1 MVNGTNPILR
11 MDYPDPDVIRVGDTY
26 YMVTTTMHFMPGCEI
41 LRSYDLINWEHL
53 TYVYDRLDG
62 TDAQRLTKD
71 KHVFGKGMWAATIRY
86 HEGIFYIIFVANDTG
101 KTYLYKSR
109 DIEGPWDKSII
120 EGFYHDCSLL
130 FDEGRA
136 YLVYGNTD
144 VFLTELNSH
153 MTGPKEGGLHRLIVS
168 DEGNPN
174 LGLEGSHIYK
184 INGRYYLFMIHS
196 RRDRWMRTEACF
208 SADSLEGEF
217 IGGDVLEDDMG
228 LTAMGVAQ
236 GGIVDDPEGNW
247 YSVMF
252 HDSGALGRI
261 PVLCPVTWENGLP
274 VFGTG
279 GKVPTELS
287 LPSMKPGYEYTPLFG
302 SDDFKDNFFEDY
314 KEGADIN
321 RRLYGCFGLKS
332 FWQFSHEPDL
342 SLVSVDKKAGALRI
356 STDKTA
362 VNIHQARNVLTQRMI
377 SPGCAGE
384 ITVDAS
390 DLKEGDYAGITVY
403 QGNYIWIGVTR
414 RNGKLCAVTTTFTSE
429 EDTWITAKE
438 PGREQCCMPI
448 EDTTVRLRLEASFGP
463 GRDEAFCSILDDSEW
478 KEFGPKHKLSFRLD
492 HFTGAR
498 FGLFIYST
506 KEMGGS
512 AAFSDFTY
520 EAF

>member
-1 MVNGTNPILR
+1 MKEYTLTTSELKNAAEYLEAGDTVYLSGTVYTSRDAAHKRIMKLIEDGKTLPYGIEGAVIYYAGPTPTPEGLAIGSCGPTTSSR
-11 MDYPDPDVIRVGDTY
+11 MD
-26 YMVTTTMHFMPGCEI
+26 
-41 LRSYDLINWEHL
+41 
-53 TYVYDRLDG
+53 VY
-62 TDAQRLTKD
+62 APK
-71 KHVFGKGMWAATIRY
+71 
-86 HEGIFYIIFVANDTG
+86 
-101 KTYLYKSR
+101 
-109 DIEGPWDKSII
+109 
-120 EGFYHDCSLL
+120 LL
-130 FDEGRA
+130 
-136 YLVYGNTD
+136 
-144 VFLTELNSH
+144 
-153 MTGPKEGGLHRLIVS
+153 
-168 DEGNPN
+168 
-174 LGLEGSHIYK
+174 
-184 INGRYYLFMIHS
+184 
-196 RRDRWMRTEACF
+196 
-208 SADSLEGEF
+208 
-217 IGGDVLEDDMG
+217 DMG

-252 HDSGALGRI
+252 QDSGAIGRI

-314 KEGADIN
+314 KEGTDIN

>member
-1 MVNGTNPILR
+1 
-11 MDYPDPDVIRVGDTY
+11 
-26 YMVTTTMHFMPGCEI
+26 
-41 LRSYDLINWEHL
+41 
-53 TYVYDRLDG
+53 
-62 TDAQRLTKD
+62 
-71 KHVFGKGMWAATIRY
+71 
-86 HEGIFYIIFVANDTG
+86 
-101 KTYLYKSR
+101 
-109 DIEGPWDKSII
+109 
-120 EGFYHDCSLL
+120 
-130 FDEGRA
+130 
-136 YLVYGNTD
+136 
-144 VFLTELNSH
+144 
-153 MTGPKEGGLHRLIVS
+153 
-168 DEGNPN
+168 
-174 LGLEGSHIYK
+174 
-184 INGRYYLFMIHS
+184 
-196 RRDRWMRTEACF
+196 
-208 SADSLEGEF
+208 
-217 IGGDVLEDDMG
+217 MG
-228 LTAMGVAQ
+228 AAQ
-236 GGIVDDPEGNW
+236 GGIVDDIYGNW
-247 YSVMF
+247 NAVVF
-252 HDSGALGRI
+252 QDCGAVGRI
-261 PVLCPVTWENGLP
+261 PVVVPVTWKEDTP
-274 VFGTG
+274 VFGIDA
-279 GKVPTELS
+279 KVPMKLS
-287 LPSMKPGYEYTPLFG
+287 LPSMKPDYKYKPLYG
-302 SDDFKDNFFEDY
+302 SDDFK
-314 KEGADIN
+314 G
-321 RRLYGCFGLKS
+321 GLKD

-390 DLKEGDYAGITVY
+390 NLKEGDYAGITVY